1 MRHRILLVEDHPL
14 FLQATQ
20 KMLEDNG
27 YQVDSESTA
36 ASALDRVRESKF
48 AYSLVVLDYKLER
61 DGSEVVSE
69 LAQIN
74 PDLYVVIY
82 SADNTRDALRK
93 SWRAGAVD
101 FIDKNAPPN
110 ELLST
115 IRNWCQKYEHT
126 HLTISLPNCLDSEHS
141 SVIAKIGMVGR
152 SAAMAEIVKDVLRYR
167 EKRQNVLVLGESGVG
182 KELIAQA
189 LHSGSRHLFRA
200 FNCASYNTDPTLME
214 AELFGAEKG
223 AYTGADSNR
232 KGLFADANGGT
243 VFLDEIHTLSLKAQE
258 KLLRVLETRTVRPV
272 GGTKEIP
279 VNFRLVAAAKPDI
292 EDRIAQGKFLS
303 DLYYRLETI
312 KIIIPALR
320 ERPED
325 IAPLVAHFC
334 EVYSKRE
341 NEKKAFL
348 ARTLA
353 YMERYPWPGNVRELE
368 NLVERLCVRVPQEKI
383 APEHLDVAFF
393 QNGVPIPVSP
403 TEQLKNQVEAVKREV
418 IESALKASGGKI
430 RPAAR
435 RLNMASSSLHYL
447 VKKYGIQITRSA
459 KPGSKP
465 ERPGRHS

>member
-1 MRHRILLVEDHPL
+1 MRHRLLLVEDQPL

-20 KMLEDNG
+20 KMLEANG
-27 YQVDSESTA
+27 YQVDSETTGA
-36 ASALDRVRESKF
+36 GALQRIRESKF
-48 AYSLVVLDYKLER
+48 AYSLVILDYKLER
-61 DGSEVVSE
+61 DGAEIVGDI
-69 LAQIN
+69 ATIN

-82 SADNTRDALRK
+82 SADNTRDALKK

-101 FIDKNAPPN
+101 FIDKNAPPT
-110 ELLST
+110 ELLT
-115 IRNWCQKYEHT
+115 TVRNWCQKYEHT
-126 HLTISLPNCLDSEHS
+126 HLTVSLPNCLDSEYS
-141 SVIAKIGMVGR
+141 CMISKIGMVGR
-152 SAAMAEIVKDVLRYR
+152 SPAMAQIVKDVLRYR
-167 EKRQNVLVLGESGVG
+167 EKRQNVLILGESGVG
-182 KELIAQA
+182 KELIANA
-189 LHSGSRHLFRA
+189 LHAGSRHLFRA

-223 AYTGADSNR
+223 AYTGADTNR

-258 KLLRVLETRTVRPV
+258 KLLRVLESRTVRPV
-272 GGTKEIP
+272 GGTREIP

-303 DLYYRLETI
+303 DLYYRLETM
-312 KIIIPALR
+312 KIVIPPLR

-348 ARTLA
+348 ARTVS

-368 NLVERLCVRVPQEKI
+368 NMVQRLCVRVPQEKI
-383 APEHLDVAFF
+383 APEHLDVGFF
-393 QNGVPIPVSP
+393 QHGTPVLP
-403 TEQLKNQVEAVKREV
+403 TAPAQLKHQVDEVKRDV
-418 IESALKASGGKI
+418 IETALKSTGGKI

-435 RLNMASSSLHYL
+435 KINMAPSTFHYF
-447 VKKYGIQITRSA
+447 VKKFGIQITKGPRS
-459 KPGSKP
+459 SSSVDL
-465 ERPGRHS
+465 ERKH